1 MDKNTFSLRILLVF
15 LVGLSLGFLLTQA
28 DHYLNKKKHYLS
40 MNKLTQRVTK
50 YVDEE
55 MFKGRVKV
63 KISEMQPFGSVAKF
77 KIQIPGQNGTYTSYV
92 TREGNFLFPQ
102 GYEIKFSAKP
112 TPKAAITSQPT
123 QKPAATPSSQPTS
136 KPKAK

>member
-1 MDKNTFSLRILLVF
+1 MNKTTTLRTVLVF
-15 LVGLSLGFLLTQA
+15 LLGLSVGFALTQA
-28 DHYLNKKKHYLS
+28 GHYLDRKKRYLS
-40 MNKLTQRVTK
+40 MDDLTKRVTK

-63 KISEMQPFGSVAKF
+63 KVSEMQPFGSVAKF

-92 TREGNFLFPQ
+92 TREGNLLFPQ
-102 GYEIKFSAKP
+102 GYEIKFSTKP
-112 TPKAAITSQPT
+112 TPKAGVTSQPT

-136 KPKAK
+136 KPKTK